1 MSSPATRE
9 AGWCWEVSVTV
20 VDDAAAADDITS
32 WVHVEVVECNSSVE
46 VGGSMGSEF
55 GLEEL
60 CPITGLHT
68 PELSSVLVF
77 FSAGPSSLFNC
88 RLAEYYTI
96 Q

>member
-1 MSSPATRE
+1 MSSPDTRE

-20 VDDAAAADDITS
+20 DADDDITS

-77 FSAGPSSLFNC
+77 FSAGPSSL
-88 RLAEYYTI
+88 LYYTI